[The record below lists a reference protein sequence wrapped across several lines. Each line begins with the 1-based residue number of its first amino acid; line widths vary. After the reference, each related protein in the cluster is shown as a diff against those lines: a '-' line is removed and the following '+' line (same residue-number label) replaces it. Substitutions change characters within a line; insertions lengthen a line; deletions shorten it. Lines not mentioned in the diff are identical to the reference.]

1 VFYEIRCCISLSK
14 TILTKII
21 MQKTITPIDNT
32 VYIEREYHSDKI
44 EQTIDNSIKAQ
55 REWANLNVNERVKLL
70 KNFVDDFLS
79 RGDVI
84 CEELSR
90 QIGRPISQAPG
101 ELKGFKERADYMLS
115 IAENKL
121 ANIDVTKDNNFKSY
135 IKRRALGVVFV
146 IAPWNYPYL
155 VAVNSIIPAMAAGN
169 TVILKHSAQTPLC
182 AEQLYQSAKKTLPK
196 DVFNYLHLN
205 HEDGLKVVSD
215 KRINFVSFTGSVK
228 VGYDVQRAT
237 HTKFIDMALE
247 LGGKDPAYARYDCD
261 LDKTVENLV
270 DGSFFNSGQSCCGIE
285 RIYVDE
291 KIYNN
296 FIELFASKT
305 YNYKLGNPL
314 EKETNLGPVVKLS
327 AAEFINNQMNDAIN
341 KGAKKLIDEN
351 KFDFP
356 KEHKNYMIPQALT
369 NVNHDMSFMTE
380 ETFGPCV
387 GIMKVKDESE
397 AIKLMND
404 SPYGLTASIWTKDLD
419 VAEKIGN
426 QVQTGTFYMN
436 RCDYLDPALSW
447 TGVKETGKGCS
458 LSEIAYEKLTAPK
471 SFHLRKEQ

>member
-1 VFYEIRCCISLSK
+1 
-14 TILTKII
+14 

-32 VYIEREYHSDKI
+32 LYIERDYNTDKI
-44 EQTIDNSIKAQ
+44 EVIINNSVKAQ
-55 REWANLNVNERVKLL
+55 KTWADLDVKERVKLL
-70 KNFVDDFLS
+70 SNFVEDFLS
-79 RGDVI
+79 REDVI
-84 CEELSR
+84 CEELCR
-90 QIGRPISQAPG
+90 QVGRPISQAAS

-115 IAENKL
+115 IAEKKL
-121 ANIDVTKDNNFKSY
+121 ANIDVTNDINFKNY

-146 IAPWNYPYL
+146 IAPWNFPYL
-155 VAVNSIIPAMAAGN
+155 VAVNSIIPAMASGN

-228 VGYDVQRAT
+228 AGYDVQKAT
-237 HTKFIDMALE
+237 HNKFIDITLE
-247 LGGKDPAYARYDCD
+247 LGGKDPAYARHDCD
-261 LDKTVENLV
+261 LEKTVKNLV

-296 FIELFASKT
+296 FIELFVSKT
-305 YNYKLGNPL
+305 YGYKLGNPL

-327 AAEFINNQMNDAIN
+327 AADFILKQIN
-341 KGAKKLIDEN
+341 SALDKGAKKMINEN
-351 KFDFP
+351 KFHYP
-356 KEHKNYMIPQALT
+356 NEHKNYLIPQVLT
-369 NVNHDMSFMTE
+369 NVDHNMSFMTE

-387 GIMKVKDESE
+387 GIMKVKDENE

-404 SPYGLTASIWTKDLD
+404 SPYGLTASIWTKDIEI
-419 VAEKIGN
+419 AEKIGN
-426 QVQTGTFYMN
+426 KVQTGTFFMN

-447 TGVKETGKGCS
+447 TGVNETGKGCS

-471 SFHLRKEQ
+471 SFHLRKNQ

>member
-1 VFYEIRCCISLSK
+1 
-14 TILTKII
+14 

-32 VYIEREYHSDKI
+32 IYVEREYHSNKI
-44 EQTIDNSIKAQ
+44 EHTIDSSMKAQ
-55 REWANLNVNERVKLL
+55 KDWVNLNVNERVKFL

-84 CEELSR
+84 GEELSR
-90 QIGRPISQAPG
+90 QIGRPISQAAG
-101 ELKGFKERADYMLS
+101 ELNGFKERADYMLS
-115 IAENKL
+115 IAEKKL
-121 ANIDVTKDNNFKSY
+121 ADIDVTKDDNFKSF
-135 IKRRALGVVFV
+135 IKRRALGIVFV

-169 TVILKHSAQTPLC
+169 SVILKHSAQTPLC
-182 AEQLYQSAKKTLPK
+182 AEQLYESAKKTLPK

-228 VGYDVQRAT
+228 AGYDVQRAT

-247 LGGKDPAYARYDCD
+247 LGGKDPAYARHDCD
-261 LDKTVENLV
+261 LEKTVENLV

-296 FIELFASKT
+296 FIELFASKA

-327 AAEFINNQMNDAIN
+327 AANFIHKQMEDAIK
-341 KGAKKLIDEN
+341 KGAKKIIDEN
-351 KFDFP
+351 KFNFP
-356 KEHKNYMIPQALT
+356 KEHKNYMVPQVLT
-369 NVNHDMSFMTE
+369 NVDHNMGFMTE

-387 GIMKVKDESE
+387 GIMKVKDENE

-404 SPYGLTASIWTKDLD
+404 SPYGLTASVWTKDLEI
-419 VAEKIGN
+419 AENIGS
-426 QVQTGTFYMN
+426 QVQTGTFFMN

>member
-1 VFYEIRCCISLSK
+1 
-14 TILTKII
+14 

-32 VYIEREYHSDKI
+32 VYVEREYHSVKI
-44 EQTIDNSIKAQ
+44 EQTIDNSMKAQ
-55 REWANLNVNERVKLL
+55 KDWSNLNVNERVKLL
-70 KNFVDDFLS
+70 KNFVEDFLS

-84 CEELSR
+84 GEELSR
-90 QIGRPISQAPG
+90 QIGRPISQAAG
-101 ELKGFKERADYMLS
+101 ELEGFKERADYMLS
-115 IAENKL
+115 IAEKKL
-121 ANIDVTKDNNFKSY
+121 ANIDVAKDSNFKSF
-135 IKRRALGVVFV
+135 IKRRPLGIVFV

-182 AEQLYQSAKKTLPK
+182 AEQLFQSAKKTLPK

-228 VGYDVQRAT
+228 AGYDVQKAT
-237 HTKFIDMALE
+237 HTKFIDMTLE
-247 LGGKDPAYARYDCD
+247 LGGKDPAYARHDCD
-261 LDKTVENLV
+261 LEKTVENLV

-296 FIELFASKT
+296 FIELFVSKT

-327 AAEFINNQMNDAIN
+327 AANFILNQINSAID
-341 KGAKKLIDEN
+341 KGAKKMIDEK
-351 KFDFP
+351 KFNFP
-356 KEHKNYMIPQALT
+356 KEHKNYLIPQVLT
-369 NVNHDMSFMTE
+369 NVNHDMDFMTE

-387 GIMKVKDESE
+387 GVMKVKDENE

-404 SPYGLTASIWTKDLD
+404 SPYGLTASIWTKDLEI
-419 VAEKIGN
+419 AEKVGN

-447 TGVKETGKGCS
+447 TGVK
-458 LSEIAYEKLTAPK
+458 
-471 SFHLRKEQ
+471 

>member
-1 VFYEIRCCISLSK
+1 
-14 TILTKII
+14 

-32 VYIEREYHSDKI
+32 VYVEREYHSNKI
-44 EQTIDNSIKAQ
+44 EETIENSMKAQ
-55 REWANLNVNERVKLL
+55 TDWSNLAVSERVKLL
-70 KNFVDDFLS
+70 NNFINDFLS
-79 RGDVI
+79 RGKVI
-84 CEELSR
+84 EEELSR
-90 QIGRPISQAPG
+90 QIGRPISQAAG
-101 ELKGFKERADYMLS
+101 ELNGFKERADYMLS
-115 IAENKL
+115 IAEKKL
-121 ANIDVTKDNNFKSY
+121 ANVDVTKDNNFKSY
-135 IKRRALGVVFV
+135 IKRRALGIVFV

-169 TVILKHSAQTPLC
+169 SVILKHSAQTPLC

-196 DVFNYLHLN
+196 DIFNYLHLN

-228 VGYDVQRAT
+228 AGYDVQRAT
-237 HTKFIDMALE
+237 QTKFIDMTLE
-247 LGGKDPAYARYDCD
+247 LGGKDPAYARHDCD
-261 LDKTVENLV
+261 LEKTVENLV

-291 KIYNN
+291 KIYDN
-296 FIELFASKT
+296 FIELFASKA

-327 AAEFINNQMNDAIN
+327 AANFIHKQMDDAIN
-341 KGAKKLIDEN
+341 KGAKKIIDEN
-351 KFDFP
+351 KFNFP
-356 KEHKNYMIPQALT
+356 KEHKNYMVPQVLT
-369 NVNHDMSFMTE
+369 NVDHNMGFMTE

-387 GIMKVKDESE
+387 GIMKVKDENE

-404 SPYGLTASIWTKDLD
+404 SPYGLTASVWTKDIEI
-419 VAEKIGN
+419 AEKIGN
-426 QVQTGTFYMN
+426 QVQTGTFFMN

-458 LSEIAYEKLTAPK
+458 LSEIAYEKLTTPK

>member
-1 VFYEIRCCISLSK
+1 
-14 TILTKII
+14 
-21 MQKTITPIDNT
+21 MQKTITPIDNSL
-32 VYIEREYHSDKI
+32 YIERNYDSDKI
-44 EQTIDNSIKAQ
+44 EETINSSMSAQIAWADLDIK
-55 REWANLNVNERVKLL
+55 ERVKLIS
-70 KNFVDDFLS
+70 NFVEDFLS
-79 RGDVI
+79 REDII
-84 CEELSR
+84 CDELCR
-90 QIGRPISQAPG
+90 QVGRPISQAAS

-115 IAENKL
+115 IAEKKL
-121 ANIDVTKDNNFKSY
+121 ENIDVTKDNNFKNY

-146 IAPWNYPYL
+146 IAPWNFPYL
-155 VAVNSIIPAMAAGN
+155 VAVNSIIPAMASGN

-196 DVFNYLHLN
+196 DVFSYLHLN

-228 VGYDVQRAT
+228 AGYDVQRAT

-261 LDKTVENLV
+261 LQKTVENLV

-296 FIELFASKT
+296 FIELFVSKT
-305 YNYKLGNPL
+305 YGYKLGNPL

-327 AAEFINNQMNDAIN
+327 AADFILKQMNNALD
-341 KGAKKLIDEN
+341 KGAKKMIDEN
-351 KFDFP
+351 KFHYP
-356 KEHKNYMIPQALT
+356 NEHKNYLIPQVLT
-369 NVNHDMSFMTE
+369 NVDHNMSLMTE

-387 GIMKVKDESE
+387 GIMKVKNENE

-404 SPYGLTASIWTKDLD
+404 SPYGLTASIWTKDIEI
-419 VAEKIGN
+419 AEKIGN
-426 QVQTGTFYMN
+426 KVQTGTFFMN

-447 TGVKETGKGCS
+447 TGVNETGKGCS

-471 SFHLRKEQ
+471 SFHLRKNQ

>member
-1 VFYEIRCCISLSK
+1 
-14 TILTKII
+14 

-32 VYIEREYHSDKI
+32 IYVEREYHSTKI
-44 EQTIDNSIKAQ
+44 EETIDNSMKAQ
-55 REWANLNVNERVKLL
+55 KEWANLTVNERVKLL
-70 KNFVDDFLS
+70 KDFVKDFLS
-79 RGDVI
+79 KKDIIG
-84 CEELSR
+84 EELSR
-90 QIGRPISQAPG
+90 QIGRPISQAVG
-101 ELKGFKERADYMLS
+101 ELNGFKERAEYMLS
-115 IAENKL
+115 IAEKKL
-121 ANIDVTKDNNFKSY
+121 ANINVSNDNNFKSF
-135 IKRRALGVVFV
+135 IKRRALGIVFV

-155 VAVNSIIPAMAAGN
+155 VAVNSIIPALASGN
-169 TVILKHSAQTPLC
+169 SVILKHSAQTPLC

-205 HEDGLKVVSD
+205 HEDSLKVVSD

-228 VGYDVQRAT
+228 AGYDVQKAT

-247 LGGKDPAYARYDCD
+247 LGGKDPAYARHDCD
-261 LDKTVENLV
+261 LEKTVENLV

-296 FIELFASKT
+296 FIELFISKT

-314 EKETNLGPVVKLS
+314 KKETNLGPVVKLS
-327 AAEFINNQMNDAIN
+327 AADFIIKQMSRAIG
-341 KGAKKLIDEN
+341 KGAKKMIDEK
-351 KFDFP
+351 KFIFP
-356 KEHKNYMIPQALT
+356 TEHKNYLIPQVLT
-369 NVNHDMSFMTE
+369 NVNHDMDFMTE

-387 GIMKVKDESE
+387 GIMKVRDENE
-397 AIKLMND
+397 ATKLMND
-404 SPYGLTASIWTKDLD
+404 SPYGLTASIWTKDLE

-426 QVQTGTFYMN
+426 QVQTGTFFMN

-458 LSEIAYEKLTAPK
+458 LSEIAYEKLTSPK

>member
-1 VFYEIRCCISLSK
+1 
-14 TILTKII
+14 

-32 VYIEREYHSDKI
+32 VYVEREYHSAKI
-44 EQTIDNSIKAQ
+44 EQTIESSMKAQ
-55 REWANLNVNERVKLL
+55 KEWASLNVNERVKLL
-70 KNFVDDFLS
+70 KNFVEDFLS
-79 RGDVI
+79 KGDVI
-84 CEELSR
+84 GEELSR
-90 QIGRPISQAPG
+90 QIGRPISQAAG
-101 ELKGFKERADYMLS
+101 ELNGFKERADYMLS
-115 IAENKL
+115 IAEKKL
-121 ANIDVTKDNNFKSY
+121 ANIDVTKDNNFKSF
-135 IKRRALGVVFV
+135 IKRRALGIVFV

-155 VAVNSIIPAMAAGN
+155 VAVNSIIPAMASGN

-205 HEDGLKVVSD
+205 HDDGLKVVSD

-228 VGYDVQRAT
+228 AGYDVQKAT
-237 HTKFIDMALE
+237 HTKFIDMTLE
-247 LGGKDPAYARYDCD
+247 LGGKDPAYARHDCD
-261 LDKTVENLV
+261 LEKTVENLV

-296 FIELFASKT
+296 FLELFVSKT

-314 EKETNLGPVVKLS
+314 QKETNLGPVVKLS
-327 AAEFINNQMNDAIN
+327 AADFIIKQMSNAIK
-341 KGAKKLIDEN
+341 KGAKKMIDEN
-351 KFDFP
+351 KFSFP
-356 KEHKNYMIPQALT
+356 KEHKNYLVPQVLT
-369 NVNHDMSFMTE
+369 NVNHDMNFMTE

-387 GIMKVKDESE
+387 GIMKVKDENE

-404 SPYGLTASIWTKDLD
+404 SPYGLTASIWTNDLEI
-419 VAEKIGN
+419 AEKVGN

-458 LSEIAYEKLTAPK
+458 LSEIAYEKLTSPK
-471 SFHLRKEQ
+471 SFHLRKKQ

>member
-1 VFYEIRCCISLSK
+1 
-14 TILTKII
+14 

-32 VYIEREYHSDKI
+32 IYVEREYHSTKI
-44 EQTIDNSIKAQ
+44 EETIDNSMKAQ
-55 REWANLNVNERVKLL
+55 KEWANLNVNERVKLL
-70 KNFVDDFLS
+70 KDFVQDFLS
-79 RGDVI
+79 KKDIIG
-84 CEELSR
+84 EELSR
-90 QIGRPISQAPG
+90 QIGRPISQAAG
-101 ELKGFKERADYMLS
+101 ELNGFKERAEYMLS
-115 IAENKL
+115 IAEKKL
-121 ANIDVTKDNNFKSY
+121 ANIDVSKDNNFKSF
-135 IKRRALGVVFV
+135 IKRRALGIVFV

-155 VAVNSIIPAMAAGN
+155 VAVNSIIPAMASGN
-169 TVILKHSAQTPLC
+169 SVILKHSAQTPLC

-205 HEDGLKVVSD
+205 HEDSLKVVSD

-228 VGYDVQRAT
+228 AGYDVQKAT

-247 LGGKDPAYARYDCD
+247 LGGKDPAYARHDCD
-261 LDKTVENLV
+261 LEKTVENLV

-296 FIELFASKT
+296 FIELFISKT

-314 EKETNLGPVVKLS
+314 KKETNLGPVVKLS
-327 AAEFINNQMNDAIN
+327 AADFIIKQMSRAIG
-341 KGAKKLIDEN
+341 KGAKKMIDEK
-351 KFDFP
+351 KFIFP
-356 KEHKNYMIPQALT
+356 TEHKNYLIPQVLT
-369 NVNHDMSFMTE
+369 NVNHDMDFMTE

-387 GIMKVKDESE
+387 GIMKVKDENE
-397 AIKLMND
+397 ATKLMND
-404 SPYGLTASIWTKDLD
+404 SPYGLTASIWTKDLE

-426 QVQTGTFYMN
+426 QVQTGTFFMN

-458 LSEIAYEKLTAPK
+458 LSEIAYEKLTSPK

>member
-1 VFYEIRCCISLSK
+1 
-14 TILTKII
+14 
-21 MQKTITPIDNT
+21 MQKTVTPIDNT
-32 VYIEREYHSDKI
+32 LYVEREFHSTQI
-44 EQTIDNSIKAQ
+44 EPTIVNSMKAQ
-55 REWANLNVNERVKLL
+55 KDWSNLKVNERVKLL
-70 KNFVDDFLS
+70 KNFVEDFLS
-79 RGDVI
+79 KGNVVG
-84 CEELSR
+84 EELSR
-90 QIGRPISQAPG
+90 QIGRPISQAAG
-101 ELKGFKERADYMLS
+101 ELNGFKERADYMLS
-115 IAENKL
+115 IAEKKL
-121 ANIDVTKDNNFKSY
+121 MNIDVTKDNNFKSF
-135 IKRRALGVVFV
+135 IKRRPLGIVFV

-155 VAVNSIIPAMAAGN
+155 VAVNSIIPAMASGN

-205 HEDGLKVVSD
+205 HEDSLKVVSD

-228 VGYDVQRAT
+228 AGYEVQKAT

-247 LGGKDPAYARYDCD
+247 LGGKDPAYARHDCD
-261 LDKTVENLV
+261 LEKTVENLV

-296 FIELFASKT
+296 FIELFVSKT

-314 EKETNLGPVVKLS
+314 QKETNLGPVVKLS
-327 AAEFINNQMNDAIN
+327 AADFIIKQMNNAVD
-341 KGAKKLIDEN
+341 KGAKKMIDEN
-351 KFDFP
+351 KFIFP
-356 KEHKNYMIPQALT
+356 KEHKNYLVPQVLT
-369 NVNHDMSFMTE
+369 NVNHDMNFMTE

-387 GIMKVKDESE
+387 GIMKVKDENE

-404 SPYGLTASIWTKDLD
+404 SPYGLTASIWTKDLEI
-419 VAEKIGN
+419 AEKIGN
-426 QVQTGTFYMN
+426 KVQTGTFYMN

-458 LSEIAYEKLTAPK
+458 LSEIAYEKLTSPK

>member
-1 VFYEIRCCISLSK
+1 
-14 TILTKII
+14 

-32 VYIEREYHSDKI
+32 VYVEREYHSVKI
-44 EQTIDNSIKAQ
+44 EQTIDNSMKAQ
-55 REWANLNVNERVKLL
+55 KDWSNLNVNERVKLL
-70 KNFVDDFLS
+70 KNFVEDFLS

-84 CEELSR
+84 GEELSR
-90 QIGRPISQAPG
+90 QIGRPISQAAG
-101 ELKGFKERADYMLS
+101 ELEGFKERADYMLS
-115 IAENKL
+115 IAEKKL
-121 ANIDVTKDNNFKSY
+121 ANIDVAKDSNFKSF
-135 IKRRALGVVFV
+135 IKRRPLGIVFV

-182 AEQLYQSAKKTLPK
+182 AEQLFQSAKKTLPK

-228 VGYDVQRAT
+228 AGYDVQKAT
-237 HTKFIDMALE
+237 HTKFIDMTLE
-247 LGGKDPAYARYDCD
+247 LGGKDPAYARHDCD
-261 LDKTVENLV
+261 LEKTVENLV

-296 FIELFASKT
+296 FIELFVSKT

-327 AAEFINNQMNDAIN
+327 AANFILNQINSAID
-341 KGAKKLIDEN
+341 KGAKKMIDEK
-351 KFDFP
+351 KFNFP
-356 KEHKNYMIPQALT
+356 KEHKNYLIPQVLT
-369 NVNHDMSFMTE
+369 NVNHDMDFMTE

-387 GIMKVKDESE
+387 GIMKVKDENE

-404 SPYGLTASIWTKDLD
+404 SPYGLTASIWTKDLEI
-419 VAEKIGN
+419 AEKVGN

>member
-1 VFYEIRCCISLSK
+1 
-14 TILTKII
+14 

-32 VYIEREYHSDKI
+32 TYVEREYHSDKI
-44 EQTIDNSIKAQ
+44 ELTIKNSMKAQ
-55 REWANLNVNERVKLL
+55 KEWVNLDVGERVKLL
-70 KNFVDDFLS
+70 KNFVEDFLS
-79 RGDVI
+79 REDSIG
-84 CEELSR
+84 EELSR
-90 QIGRPISQAPG
+90 QIGRPISQAAG
-101 ELKGFKERADYMLS
+101 ELNGFKERADYMLS
-115 IAENKL
+115 IAEKKL
-121 ANIDVTKDNNFKSY
+121 ADIEIPKDNNFKSF
-135 IKRRALGVVFV
+135 IKRRALGIVFI

-196 DVFNYLHLN
+196 DVFNFLHLN
-205 HEDGLKVVSD
+205 HEDSLKVVSD

-228 VGYDVQRAT
+228 AGYDVQKAT
-237 HTKFIDMALE
+237 HSKFIDMTLE
-247 LGGKDPAYARYDCD
+247 LGGKDPAYARHDCD
-261 LDKTVENLV
+261 LEKTVENLV

-291 KIYNN
+291 KIYSD
-296 FIELFASKT
+296 FIELFISKT

-327 AAEFINNQMNDAIN
+327 AANFILNQMKNATD
-341 KGAKKLIDEN
+341 KGAKKMIDEK
-351 KFDFP
+351 KFNFP
-356 KEHKNYMIPQALT
+356 NEHKNYLVPQVLI
-369 NVNHDMSFMTE
+369 NVNHSMNFMTE

-387 GIMKVKDESE
+387 GIMKVKDENE

-404 SPYGLTASIWTKDLD
+404 SPYGLTASVWTKDLEI
-419 VAEKIGN
+419 AEKIGN

-458 LSEIAYEKLTAPK
+458 LSEVAYEKLTAPK
-471 SFHLRKEQ
+471 SFHLRKKQ

>member
-1 VFYEIRCCISLSK
+1 
-14 TILTKII
+14 
-21 MQKTITPIDNT
+21 MQKTITPIDNSL
-32 VYIEREYHSDKI
+32 YIERNYDSDKI
-44 EQTIDNSIKAQ
+44 EETINSSMSAQIAWADLDIK
-55 REWANLNVNERVKLL
+55 ERVKLIS
-70 KNFVDDFLS
+70 NFVEDFLS
-79 RGDVI
+79 REDII
-84 CEELSR
+84 CDELCR
-90 QIGRPISQAPG
+90 QVGRPISQAAS

-115 IAENKL
+115 IAEKKL
-121 ANIDVTKDNNFKSY
+121 ENIDVTKDNNFKNY

-146 IAPWNYPYL
+146 IAPWNFPYL
-155 VAVNSIIPAMAAGN
+155 VAVNSIIPAMASGN

-196 DVFNYLHLN
+196 DVFSYLHLN

-228 VGYDVQRAT
+228 AGYDVQRAT

-261 LDKTVENLV
+261 LQKTVENLV

-296 FIELFASKT
+296 FIELFVSKT
-305 YNYKLGNPL
+305 YGYKLGNPL

-327 AAEFINNQMNDAIN
+327 AADFILKQMNSALD
-341 KGAKKLIDEN
+341 KGAKKMIDEN
-351 KFDFP
+351 KFHYP
-356 KEHKNYMIPQALT
+356 NEHKNYLIPQVLT
-369 NVNHDMSFMTE
+369 NVDHNMSFMTQ
-380 ETFGPCV
+380 ETFGPSV
-387 GIMKVKDESE
+387 GIMKVKDENE

-404 SPYGLTASIWTKDLD
+404 SPYGLTASIWTKDIEM
-419 VAEKIGN
+419 AEKIGN
-426 QVQTGTFYMN
+426 KVQTGTFLMN

-447 TGVKETGKGCS
+447 TGVNETGKGCS

-471 SFHLRKEQ
+471 SFHLRKNQ

>member
-1 VFYEIRCCISLSK
+1 
-14 TILTKII
+14 

-32 VYIEREYHSDKI
+32 VYVEREYHSAKI
-44 EQTIDNSIKAQ
+44 EQTIESSMKAQ
-55 REWANLNVNERVKLL
+55 KEWASLNVNERVKLL
-70 KNFVDDFLS
+70 KNFVEDFLS
-79 RGDVI
+79 KGDVI
-84 CEELSR
+84 GEELSR
-90 QIGRPISQAPG
+90 QIGRPISQAAG
-101 ELKGFKERADYMLS
+101 ELNGFKERADYMLS
-115 IAENKL
+115 IAEKKL
-121 ANIDVTKDNNFKSY
+121 ANIDVTKDNNFKSF
-135 IKRRALGVVFV
+135 IKRRALGIVFV

-155 VAVNSIIPAMAAGN
+155 VAVNSIIPAMASGN

-182 AEQLYQSAKKTLPK
+182 AEQLSQSAKKTLPK

-215 KRINFVSFTGSVK
+215 KRISFVSFTGSVK
-228 VGYDVQRAT
+228 AGYDVQKAT

-247 LGGKDPAYARYDCD
+247 LGGKDPAYARHDCD
-261 LDKTVENLV
+261 LEKTVENLV

-291 KIYNN
+291 KIYNK
-296 FIELFASKT
+296 FIELFVSKT
-305 YNYKLGNPL
+305 YNYTLGNPL
-314 EKETNLGPVVKLS
+314 QKETNLGPVVKLS
-327 AAEFINNQMNDAIN
+327 AADFIIKQMNNAVD
-341 KGAKKLIDEN
+341 KGAKKMIDEK
-351 KFDFP
+351 KFIFP
-356 KEHKNYMIPQALT
+356 KEHKNYLVPQVLT
-369 NVNHDMSFMTE
+369 NVNHDMNFMTE

-387 GIMKVKDESE
+387 GIMKVQDENE

-404 SPYGLTASIWTKDLD
+404 SPYGLTASIWTKDLEI
-419 VAEKIGN
+419 AEKIGN

-458 LSEIAYEKLTAPK
+458 LSEIAYEKLTSPK

>member
-1 VFYEIRCCISLSK
+1 
-14 TILTKII
+14 

-32 VYIEREYHSDKI
+32 IYVERDYNADKI
-44 EQTIDNSIKAQ
+44 DETINNSMKAQ
-55 REWANLNVNERVKLL
+55 KDWANLDVKDRVKLL
-70 KNFVDDFLS
+70 SNFVEDFLS
-79 RGDVI
+79 KENI
-84 CEELSR
+84 ISEELSR
-90 QIGRPISQAPG
+90 QIGRPISQATG

-115 IAENKL
+115 IAEKKL
-121 ANIDVTKDNNFKSY
+121 ANIDVAKDSNFKSY
-135 IKRRALGVVFV
+135 IKRRPLGVVFV

-169 TVILKHSAQTPLC
+169 SIILKHSAQTPLC

-196 DVFNYLHLN
+196 NVFSYLHLN

-228 VGYDVQRAT
+228 AGYAVQKAT
-237 HTKFIDMALE
+237 QTKFIDMTLE
-247 LGGKDPAYARYDCD
+247 LGGKDPAYARFDCD
-261 LDKTVENLV
+261 LEKTVENLV

-296 FIELFASKT
+296 FLELFISKT

-327 AAEFINNQMNDAIN
+327 AAEFILKQMNDAID
-341 KGAKKLIDEN
+341 KGAKKMIDEN
-351 KFDFP
+351 KFNFP
-356 KEHKNYMIPQALT
+356 KEHKNYLVPQVLT
-369 NVNHDMSFMTE
+369 NVNHDMGFMTE

-387 GIMKVKDESE
+387 GIMKVKDENE
-397 AIKLMND
+397 ATKLMND
-404 SPYGLTASIWTKDLD
+404 SPYGLTASIWTKDIEI
-419 VAEKIGN
+419 AEKIGN
-426 QVQTGTFYMN
+426 QVNTGTFYMN

-447 TGVKETGKGCS
+447 TGVNETGKGCS
-458 LSEIAYEKLTAPK
+458 LSEIAYEKLTTPK

>member
-1 VFYEIRCCISLSK
+1 
-14 TILTKII
+14 

-32 VYIEREYHSDKI
+32 VYVEREYHSNKI
-44 EQTIDNSIKAQ
+44 EQTIDNSMKAQ
-55 REWANLNVNERVKLL
+55 KDWANLPVSERVKLL

-84 CEELSR
+84 GEELSR
-90 QIGRPISQAPG
+90 QIGRPISQAAG
-101 ELKGFKERADYMLS
+101 ELNGFKERADYMLS
-115 IAENKL
+115 IAEKKL
-121 ANIDVTKDNNFKSY
+121 AHIDVTKDNNFKSY
-135 IKRRALGVVFV
+135 IKRRALGIVFV

-169 TVILKHSAQTPLC
+169 SVILKHSAQTPLC
-182 AEQLYQSAKKTLPK
+182 AEQLFQSAKKTLPK
-196 DVFNYLHLN
+196 DVFNFLHLN

-228 VGYDVQRAT
+228 AGYDVQRAT

-247 LGGKDPAYARYDCD
+247 LGGKDPAYARHDCD
-261 LDKTVENLV
+261 LEKTVENLV

-296 FIELFASKT
+296 FIELFASKA
-305 YNYKLGNPL
+305 YDYKLGNPL

-327 AAEFINNQMNDAIN
+327 AANFIHKQMDDAVN
-341 KGAKKLIDEN
+341 KGAKKIIDEN
-351 KFDFP
+351 KFNFP
-356 KEHKNYMIPQALT
+356 KEHKNYMVPQVLT
-369 NVNHDMSFMTE
+369 NVNHNMGFMTE

-387 GIMKVKDESE
+387 GIMKVKDENE

-404 SPYGLTASIWTKDLD
+404 SPYGLTASVWTKDIEI
-419 VAEKIGN
+419 AEKIGS
-426 QVQTGTFYMN
+426 QVQTGTFFMN

>member
-1 VFYEIRCCISLSK
+1 
-14 TILTKII
+14 

-32 VYIEREYHSDKI
+32 IYVEREYHSNKI
-44 EQTIDNSIKAQ
+44 ELTIDSSMRAQ
-55 REWANLNVNERVKLL
+55 KDWVNLNVNERVIFL

-84 CEELSR
+84 GEELSK
-90 QIGRPISQAPG
+90 QIGRPISQVAG
-101 ELKGFKERADYMLS
+101 ELNGFKERADYMLS
-115 IAENKL
+115 IAEKKL
-121 ANIDVTKDNNFKSY
+121 ASIDVTKDDNFKSY
-135 IKRRALGVVFV
+135 IKRRALGIVFV

-169 TVILKHSAQTPLC
+169 SVILKHSAQTPLC

-228 VGYDVQRAT
+228 AGYDVQRAT

-247 LGGKDPAYARYDCD
+247 LGGKDPAYARHDCD
-261 LDKTVENLV
+261 LEKTVENLV

-296 FIELFASKT
+296 FIELFASKA

-327 AAEFINNQMNDAIN
+327 AANFIHKQMDDAIT
-341 KGAKKLIDEN
+341 KGAKKIIDEN
-351 KFDFP
+351 KFNFP
-356 KEHKNYMIPQALT
+356 REHKNYMVPQVLT
-369 NVNHDMSFMTE
+369 NVDHNMGFMTE

-387 GIMKVKDESE
+387 GIMKVKDENE

-404 SPYGLTASIWTKDLD
+404 SPYGLTASVWTKDIEI
-419 VAEKIGN
+419 AEKIGS
-426 QVQTGTFYMN
+426 QVQTGTFFMN

-458 LSEIAYEKLTAPK
+458 LSEIAYEKLTTPK

>member
-1 VFYEIRCCISLSK
+1 
-14 TILTKII
+14 

-32 VYIEREYHSDKI
+32 LYVERNYDGAKI
-44 EQTIDNSIKAQ
+44 EETINGSMKAQ
-55 REWANLNVNERVKLL
+55 KVWADLDIKERVKLL
-70 KNFVDDFLS
+70 TSFVEDFLS
-79 RGDVI
+79 RSDLI

-90 QIGRPISQAPG
+90 QIGRPISQAAG

-115 IAENKL
+115 IAEKKL
-121 ANIDVTKDNNFKSY
+121 ANIDVAKDDNFKSY
-135 IKRRALGVVFV
+135 IKRKALGVVFV

-169 TVILKHSAQTPLC
+169 SVILKHSAQTPLC
-182 AEQLYQSAKKTLPK
+182 AEQLYQSAKKILPK

-205 HEDGLKVVSD
+205 HEDSLKIVSD

-228 VGYDVQRAT
+228 AGYDVQKAT
-237 HTKFIDMALE
+237 QNKFIDMTLE

-261 LDKTVENLV
+261 LEKTVENFV

-296 FIELFASKT
+296 FLELFVSKT

-327 AAEFINNQMNDAIN
+327 AADFILQQMNSAID
-341 KGAKKLIDEN
+341 KGAKKMIDEN
-351 KFDFP
+351 KFMYP
-356 KEHKNYMIPQALT
+356 KEHKNYLIPQVLT
-369 NVNHDMSFMTE
+369 NVTHDMSFMTE

-387 GIMKVKDESE
+387 GIMKVKGENE

-404 SPYGLTASIWTKDLD
+404 NKYGLSSGVYTANLGRGMRVSKAVRAGIVFVNTYRLISPMAPFGGIKDSGYGKEAGIESIKEYTRIKTTWYNSSDKPMT
-419 VAEKIGN
+419 
-426 QVQTGTFYMN
+426 
-436 RCDYLDPALSW
+436 DPF
-447 TGVKETGKGCS
+447 TMG
-458 LSEIAYEKLTAPK
+458 
-471 SFHLRKEQ
+471 